1 MTPTAPAR
9 LFSRAFTP
17 YWLGV
22 AGSALGDAL
31 VFVSLPFLV
40 LRLGGDGASLATV
53 VLLASVPRFAGPLLG
68 ALADRLPLRIPL
80 LAGSVARAVLI
91 GALAL
96 LALLGTAAPWVVEL
110 VAPANAFVALFTVS
124 ASNVAL
130 PRIVPA
136 QRLAAANAL
145 MQAATMGAPLIG
157 FGAGGALVAVLGPA
171 VTLGLATPFLLSLA
185 AAMAIVRLAPGLTG
199 ESAGLVGELLS
210 GARFLAR
217 RPSLAVLLLASLVLN
232 ASLNL
237 LNVLM
242 PLAMERNRHGA
253 AGYGLFETLV
263 SAGALAGI
271 LLVTLLS
278 RRLATRHMVT
288 LSQALV
294 ALGFALLAGGALPRL
309 LGAGAVIGAGL
320 GLGEVAA
327 VTLLQLTVPDGLRGK
342 VLGLVMFANA
352 LGLTVGAS
360 VARAAVQLG
369 NDAAVVVGAAIAL
382 AIVMLLWGTLSRGLA
397 ERTSPAPRT
406 A

>member
-185 AAMAIVRLAPGLTG
+185 AAMAVVRLAPGLTG